1 MSGENINDQLKE
13 AEDALNVII
22 NAERRLKIIDNEID
36 IVEHDIRAQSK
47 RMKEELSDVQRL
59 ETNGISSLFKK
70 VLGDHEQQLEKE
82 RQEYLQEVLSYNS
95 HIDELELLKY
105 EQTILLT
112 KVSNKRE
119 IENLHKLLL
128 VDKERTIK
136 LSHPE
141 IAGQLKKLDNL
152 ISVSYQLIKEIE
164 EAITSGNDVLKHL
177 NLMILNLKYVKQW
190 GLYRMQGKGRY
201 SSYEKKG
208 YVDKAQKLV
217 GVVQVKFNIFE
228 KELQDL
234 YPDYDLN
241 MDNYHFKAFVDNFYD
256 GLITDWIIVK
266 KLQVALNGTVAA
278 THKVSRLLSMLLAEK
293 EKTEKTLLTRIEERT
308 KFLID
313 SQLAK

>member
-1 MSGENINDQLKE
+1 MGGENVTDQLKE
-13 AEDALNVII
+13 AEDNLHVII
-22 NAERRLKIIDNEID
+22 NAERRLQIIDNEID
-36 IVEHDIRAQSK
+36 IVKHDIHAQGK
-47 RMKEELSDVQRL
+47 IMKEELSDVQRL
-59 ETNGISSLFKK
+59 EKNGISSLFKK
-70 VLGDHEQQLEKE
+70 VLGDHKQQLEKE

-95 HIDELELLKY
+95 LIDELEILKY

-112 KVSNKRE
+112 KVSHKVE
-119 IENLHKLLL
+119 IENLHRLLL
-128 VDKERTIK
+128 QNKERTIK

-141 IAGQLKKLDNL
+141 AAEKLKKLDNL
-152 ISVSYQLIKEIE
+152 ISVSNQLINETE
-164 EAITSGNDVLKHL
+164 EAINSGNDVLQHL
-177 NLMILNLKYVKQW
+177 NLMIQNLKYVKQW

-241 MDNYHFKAFVDNFYD
+241 LDNYHFKAFVDNFYD

-278 THKVSRLLSMLLAEK
+278 THKVNRLLSMLIAEK
-293 EKTEKTLLTRIEERT
+293 EKTEKTLVRRSEERT
-308 KFLID
+308 QFLIE
-313 SQLAK
+313 SKLA